1 METGAPRPPLVCMA
15 KTNIVLIGMPAA
27 GKSTIGVLL
36 AKRLGLNFIDTDVL
50 IQVRTGMRLQTIID
64 QQGSSAFRVIEEQTI
79 LDLQVEN
86 TVIATGGSVV
96 YSEAAMLAL
105 GKYGYRVYL
114 DVPLKSLSLR
124 LKDMDSR
131 GLVIAPGE
139 TLASL
144 YLGRLPLYR
153 HYADITIDC
162 AKAGMEKILRE
173 IITRVSPLR
182 KTCQG

>member
-1 METGAPRPPLVCMA
+1 MRTGAVRPPSFYMA

-36 AKRLGLNFIDTDVL
+36 AKRLGLDFVDTDVL

-64 QQGSSAFRVIEEQTI
+64 EQGSDAFRVIEEQTI
-79 LDLQVEN
+79 LDLKVDN
-86 TVIATGGSVV
+86 TVIATGGSAI
-96 YSEAAMLAL
+96 YSEPAMLAL
-105 GKYGYRVYL
+105 GKSGHRVYL
-114 DVPLKSLSLR
+114 DVPLARLSQR

-153 HYADITIDC
+153 HYADVTIDC
-162 AKAGMEKILRE
+162 AKAGMERILQE
-173 IITRVSPLR
+173 IIE
-182 KTCQG
+182 KTSLSNETG